1 MSPSPG
7 EYYINVDQS
16 REQHQWRQSTRE
28 ELPVYIIDRK
38 YIANIL
44 LYDTQKKVKSAFV
57 YRFHV
62 NVFTFF
68 GLNSIF

>member
-16 REQHQWRQSTRE
+16 REHTNGARE